1 MTPLPQWVE
10 NLPVL
15 LENDTMTGQC
25 RFRRLKD
32 ADYKKLL
39 KALEI
44 AMGALKKMQ
53 ADSDVIPDDRGDIG
67 ESCFFWREDLDAIL
81 EQIEKLGEK
90 E

>member
-1 MTPLPQWVE
+1 MTPLPPWAE

-44 AMGALKKMQ
+44 AMIALKTY
-53 ADSDVIPDDRGDIG
+53 SDNDYARVPAEEARLALA
-67 ESCFFWREDLDAIL
+67 E
-81 EQIEKLGEK
+81 IEKLGEK